1 MAYDVRAVK
10 IGKMIKRVAAT
21 MTDKQKRREFIRGYV
36 KAEEI
41 THRSRNSRNKGDK
54 ADA

>member
-21 MTDKQKRREFIRGYV
+21 ITDKQKRREFIRGYV
-36 KAEEI
+36 NAEKANASYRAPRGKQNNE
-41 THRSRNSRNKGDK
+41 
-54 ADA
+54 